1 MPEAFKKPQW
11 VGSNVPPQPHGS
23 KGFFSTP
30 AHAKVV
36 KSRGGEEKVV
46 VDDFLDKTKYAAAAR
61 PKHGVSFG
69 SNDAS
74 RRDQFTQFIEQ
85 ERYRERLRGEA
96 KFLRRTAAAASAAE
110 SPAKSGMTAAET
122 LRSMNTGR
130 RWGPAKKMGTWS
142 TASDDIGFGMDE
154 VKFTS
159 PRRGKVSTTA
169 QFHNSG
175 HLAVGGAGD
184 A

>member
-1 MPEAFKKPQW
+1 MGGGLPCASGHSPGFASPAPSHAPRWLGVAAFSAWPGAGRPCARPSL
-11 VGSNVPPQPHGS
+11 VHGRNPAPILPPPPRPS
-23 KGFFSTP
+23 PPLP
-30 AHAKVV
+30 AH
-36 KSRGGEEKVV
+36 
-46 VDDFLDKTKYAAAAR
+46 
-61 PKHGVSFG
+61 
-69 SNDAS
+69 
-74 RRDQFTQFIEQ
+74 
-85 ERYRERLRGEA
+85 RYRERLRGEA
-96 KFLRRTAAAASAAE
+96 KFLRRTAAAASAAG

>member
-1 MPEAFKKPQW
+1 MD
-11 VGSNVPPQPHGS
+11 G
-23 KGFFSTP
+23 P
-30 AHAKVV
+30 AHAHLWCTV
-36 KSRGGEEKVV
+36 
-46 VDDFLDKTKYAAAAR
+46 AIR
-61 PKHGVSFG
+61 PQSCPSPPLPAH
-69 SNDAS
+69 
-74 RRDQFTQFIEQ
+74 
-85 ERYRERLRGEA
+85 RYRERLRGEA